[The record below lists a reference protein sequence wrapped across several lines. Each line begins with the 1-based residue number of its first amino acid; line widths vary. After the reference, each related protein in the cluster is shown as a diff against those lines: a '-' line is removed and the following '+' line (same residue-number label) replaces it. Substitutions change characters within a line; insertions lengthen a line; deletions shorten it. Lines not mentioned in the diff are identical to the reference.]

1 MSIRNHFR
9 LPEFRGPHLTD
20 DYSTQNV
27 TAPVRTASSP
37 NSWLSRFS
45 QREARAIFTRFFVG
59 KTSIFSSSIVLLSD
73 SRRQWSIESAHV
85 RSAPF
90 YLFFTFSL
98 RLVNIS
104 QNFFFLLW
112 SVMTNGDDLS
122 RPGKGQ
128 TLVWISILWRYKS
141 CPQKKEEFLSVSLR
155 NWGRATKESRRDFL
169 LSVVDSSPSPSVFE
183 FSIVDKSITSRTRD
197 TATTVRERF
206 LVLILPSSVGNH
218 GDARHPYAQHSTRMT
233 HRLSLRWCKLLIC
246 YFHPR

>member
-1 MSIRNHFR
+1 MIHWIR
-9 LPEFRGPHLTD
+9 
-20 DYSTQNV
+20 
-27 TAPVRTASSP
+27 
-37 NSWLSRFS
+37 
-45 QREARAIFTRFFVG
+45 ARPIGT
-59 KTSIFSSSIVLLSD
+59 
-73 SRRQWSIESAHV
+73 
-85 RSAPF
+85 F

-104 QNFFFLLW
+104 QNFFFFSGPWWRMAMIYRDLVRARLW
-112 SVMTNGDDLS
+112 FEFQFCDVTS
-122 RPGKGQ
+122 
-128 TLVWISILWRYKS
+128 LVLK
-141 CPQKKEEFLSVSLR
+141 KKEEFLSVSLR

-218 GDARHPYAQHSTRMT
+218 GDARHPYAQHTRMT

>member
-218 GDARHPYAQHSTRMT
+218 GDARHPYAQHTRMT

>member
-1 MSIRNHFR
+1 MSQLQFAPRRVQIRDCR
-9 LPEFRGPHLTD
+9 
-20 DYSTQNV
+20 V
-27 TAPVRTASSP
+27 
-37 NSWLSRFS
+37 
-45 QREARAIFTRFFVG
+45 
-59 KTSIFSSSIVLLSD
+59 
-73 SRRQWSIESAHV
+73 SRRERPAPYLQDSLWGKHPSFPPQLSSCQIHV
-85 RSAPF
+85 GSDPLNPRTSDRHLF
-90 YLFFTFSL
+90 TCFFTFSL

-206 LVLILPSSVGNH
+206 LVLILPSS
-218 GDARHPYAQHSTRMT
+218 A
-233 HRLSLRWCKLLIC
+233 
-246 YFHPR
+246 

>member
-90 YLFFTFSL
+90 YLFFYFLATSCKHFPEFFFFSGPWWRMAMIYRDL
-98 RLVNIS
+98 VRARLWFEFQFCDVTSLVLKKKKN
-104 QNFFFLLW
+104 FFLL
-112 SVMTNGDDLS
+112 V
-122 RPGKGQ
+122 
-128 TLVWISILWRYKS
+128 
-141 CPQKKEEFLSVSLR
+141 
-155 NWGRATKESRRDFL
+155 
-169 LSVVDSSPSPSVFE
+169 
-183 FSIVDKSITSRTRD
+183 
-197 TATTVRERF
+197 
-206 LVLILPSSVGNH
+206 
-218 GDARHPYAQHSTRMT
+218 
-233 HRLSLRWCKLLIC
+233 
-246 YFHPR
+246 

>member
-90 YLFFTFSL
+90 TCFFTFSL

-104 QNFFFLLW
+104 QNFFFFSGPWWRMAMIYRDLVRARLW
-112 SVMTNGDDLS
+112 FEFQFCDVTS
-122 RPGKGQ
+122 
-128 TLVWISILWRYKS
+128 LVL
-141 CPQKKEEFLSVSLR
+141 KKKKNF
-155 NWGRATKESRRDFL
+155 FL
-169 LSVVDSSPSPSVFE
+169 LV
-183 FSIVDKSITSRTRD
+183 
-197 TATTVRERF
+197 
-206 LVLILPSSVGNH
+206 
-218 GDARHPYAQHSTRMT
+218 
-233 HRLSLRWCKLLIC
+233 
-246 YFHPR
+246 